1 MTPKGKPFAHWQ
13 IALIY
18 LALGALIALSGCC
31 VYVTYCLMG

>member
-1 MTPKGKPFAHWQ
+1 MAPKGKPFARWQ

-18 LALGALIALSGCC
+18 LALRALIALSGCC